1 MRMDDPIPTFLH
13 LVKQMVK
20 RFPDLSYIHLVEPR
34 VAGNEDTAP
43 KEGEVCFSN
52 LPTVSTIL
60 TAFVSQTTS
69 SALFGARV
77 RSSVPVATPPSL
89 L

>member
-1 MRMDDPIPTFLH
+1 MRMVDPIPTYLH
-13 LVKQMVK
+13 LVKEMVK

-34 VAGNEDTAP
+34 VAGNEDTPP
-43 KEGEVCFSN
+43 KEGEVCSID
-52 LPTVSTIL
+52 LLTVPLILTVS
-60 TAFVSQTTS
+60 VSQMTS

>member
-1 MRMDDPIPTFLH
+1 MDDPIPTYLH

-20 RFPDLSYIHLVEPR
+20 LFPDLSYIHLVEPR
-34 VAGNEDTAP
+34 VAGNEDTEP
-43 KEGEVCFSN
+43 KEGEVCSFNPLSA
-52 LPTVSTIL
+52 PSIL
-60 TAFVSQTTS
+60 IAFVSQTTS
-69 SALFGARV
+69 SALFGAPV